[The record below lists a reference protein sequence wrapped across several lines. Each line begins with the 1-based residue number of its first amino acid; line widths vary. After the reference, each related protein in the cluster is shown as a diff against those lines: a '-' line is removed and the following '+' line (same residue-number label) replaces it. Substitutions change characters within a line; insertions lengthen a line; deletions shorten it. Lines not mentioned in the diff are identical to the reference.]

1 MILKNLLRVS
11 LFSFLFFGLMIPAI
25 AGEATS
31 DVKETTDKILAL
43 LSDPKLKSPDKLADR
58 RRMIR
63 REVDKRFD
71 WLELS
76 RRSLARHW
84 RKRTPEERKE
94 FVLLF
99 GKLVE
104 RTYMDK
110 IESYT
115 GEKVYYV
122 GETIEGD
129 YGVVKVKIVTR
140 KNEEFLINYRVKNKG
155 NNWLVY
161 DMSAEGVSLVNNYRV
176 QFRDILRKSSYQ
188 ELVERLKEKIAEE

>member
-11 LFSFLFFGLMIPAI
+11 FFSFLFFGLMTPAI
-25 AGEATS
+25 AGKATN

-63 REVDKRFD
+63 KEVDKRFD
-71 WLELS
+71 WSELS

-94 FVLLF
+94 FIVLF

-115 GEKVYYV
+115 GEKIYYV
-122 GETIEGD
+122 GESIEGD

-140 KNEEFLINYRVKNKG
+140 KNQEYLIHYRVKNKD